1 MWKTSLPYYIG
12 HREIELVPNSINK
25 CNYLL
30 DLTVKRYIK
39 GDTYHSNYSVLE
51 QFEIAYHQKCVN
63 QTKYISEKESKNTA
77 HQEGMLSKEPVH
89 LQKLNLIL
97 VFLDPG
103 HKHTTV
109 RLEEVVSYAISS
121 MSQYSFLFSALKTH
135 NNFHVAL

>member
-1 MWKTSLPYYIG
+1 M
-12 HREIELVPNSINK
+12 
-25 CNYLL
+25 

-51 QFEIAYHQKCVN
+51 RFEIAYHQKCVN

-97 VFLDPG
+97 AFLDPG
-103 HKHTTV
+103 HKHTMV
-109 RLEEVVSYAISS
+109 RLEEVVSYAISFFNVTIQLLIFCTEDTQQLS
-121 MSQYSFLFSALKTH
+121 RCIIDGEPGCFI
-135 NNFHVAL
+135 